1 MVAALFFVVAELLL
15 QFLALAQ
22 ARAVTIKS
30 HGGMRLGHS
39 LLATACKK
47 EDGDERG

>member
-1 MVAALFFVVAELLL
+1 MVAALFFVVVELLL

-22 ARAVTIKS
+22 AQAVTIKS

-39 LLATACKK
+39 LLAMEYRK
-47 EDGDERG
+47 EGGDERG